1 MPLGVARTS
10 LKKMYRVWDSLW
22 AQQSQKDC
30 QTQGIVGMI
39 PGAGQGAGARR
50 IIREAAAHPRSLP
63 CGYEGLGGR
72 TDMEESSGARSGNGQ
87 RSQGSGGLQKSP
99 RLSEVFF

>member
-1 MPLGVARTS
+1 MPLGVAQTS
-10 LKKMYRVWDSLW
+10 LKKMYRVRDSLW

-39 PGAGQGAGARR
+39 PGAGQRAG
-50 IIREAAAHPRSLP
+50 AHPRSLP